1 MLAASLPPRSTWYQ
15 KPPPPSQRR
24 GRSTNVSAA
33 ALARLASEE
42 RRRRAVEE
50 AEELEK
56 RRQRRLERQRATVAH
71 SPPQSSPLSQST
83 IITSPPTTTTDLN
96 DFILIAPPTSPAL
109 SSRSIS
115 PTPPPSESSSSTSTS
130 PDYYS
135 RPLSPPRTLV
145 DRIQVAYAHDDIIL
159 AKMLLLQ
166 LKHGFEVT
174 SPTDPRI
181 DSVKDEDFDEY
192 FVPCGG
198 LKLEEADARMVEE
211 GKRRQEEL
219 CESKKRLERLRACE
233 RIWEREKRKMKEDKL
248 RVVKKREEDARR
260 AEALR
265 LEREETQKQRPRL
278 QLTQV
283 STYNLQTR
291 NECLTASGYRH
302 SSTIRIQV
310 LQRVMMM
317 SDRSN
322 MPSCSPQASLLH
334 DGR

>member
-1 MLAASLPPRSTWYQ
+1 
-15 KPPPPSQRR
+15 
-24 GRSTNVSAA
+24 
-33 ALARLASEE
+33 
-42 RRRRAVEE
+42 
-50 AEELEK
+50 
-56 RRQRRLERQRATVAH
+56 
-71 SPPQSSPLSQST
+71 
-83 IITSPPTTTTDLN
+83 
-96 DFILIAPPTSPAL
+96 
-109 SSRSIS
+109 
-115 PTPPPSESSSSTSTS
+115 
-130 PDYYS
+130 
-135 RPLSPPRTLV
+135 
-145 DRIQVAYAHDDIIL
+145 VAYAHDDIIL

-219 CESKKRLERLRACE
+219 CESNKRLERLRACE

-283 STYNLQTR
+283 STYNLQTH
-291 NECLTASGYRH
+291 NERLTASGYRH

-310 LQRVMMM
+310 LQRVMMT